1 MLVSMKQI
9 PSRQNIEL
17 IPAQLPLALCR
28 QVVCA
33 AADTLPAIR
42 LGAAARTK
50 VQQSATM
57 LAAAAAGDQA
67 VYGVN
72 TGFGKLASMRI
83 DADQQTELQ
92 RNLILSHA
100 AGIGPPLDAG
110 VVRLILLLKLA
121 SFARGASGV
130 RLQVTAMLENML
142 QRDVLPQIPAQGSV
156 GASGDLAP
164 LAHLAAAMMGQGQ
177 MRYQGR
183 VLPAAEALQ
192 QADLAPLQFAAKE
205 GLAMINGTQVST
217 ALALVALFQTHDLLC
232 SALLT
237 GALSTDAGMGSS
249 APFMA
254 VVHELRGHQAQM
266 DCASTLRQLLRDS
279 AIRQSHLQGDE
290 RVQDPYCL
298 RCQPQVMGACLQLL
312 RQAADVLQTEA
323 CAVTDNPLLDIASGE
338 IYSGGNFHAEPV
350 AFAADQIAL
359 AIAEIGSIAQRRIAM
374 LIDPAMNYGLPAFL
388 TPNPGLHSGFM
399 IAEVTSAALMAENK
413 QRSAPCSTDSM
424 PTSANQEDHVSMA
437 THAAY
442 RLLAM
447 NRNLAGIVG
456 IEWLIAAQ
464 GVEMRQP
471 LLTSPLLQAA
481 MNTLRSKISSL
492 QDDRF
497 MSADIEQ
504 ARDLVQSGLLLQA
517 AADVSLPALLVA

>member
-1 MLVSMKQI
+1 MLASMNQ
-9 PSRQNIEL
+9 PSPATIEL
-17 IPAQLPLALCR
+17 RPGELSLALCR
-28 QVVCA
+28 QVA
-33 AADTLPAIR
+33 RASADTLPALR
-42 LGAAARTK
+42 LHEQARSR
-50 VQQSATM
+50 VQQSAAM
-57 LAAAAAGDQA
+57 LAAAANGEAA

-72 TGFGKLASMRI
+72 TGFGKLASVRI
-83 DADQQTELQ
+83 DASQLAQLQ
-92 RNLILSHA
+92 SNLILSHA
-100 AGIGPPLDAG
+100 AGIGPALDAG

-130 RLQVTAMLENML
+130 RLQLTDLLEQML
-142 QRDVLPQIPAQGSV
+142 QRDLLPQVPAQGSV

-164 LAHLAAAMMGQGQ
+164 LAHVAAAMMGHGRMLYQGQ
-177 MRYQGR
+177 E
-183 VLPAAEALQ
+183 LPAMQALQ
-192 QADLAPLQFAAKE
+192 QAGLEPLQFAAKE

-217 ALALVALFQTHDLLC
+217 ALALVALFETHDLLC
-232 SALLT
+232 SALVT

-254 VVHELRGHQAQM
+254 VVHELRGHPAQI
-266 DCASTLRQLLRDS
+266 DCAASLRELLQAS
-279 AIRQSHLQGDE
+279 VIRQSHVEADE

-312 RQAADVLQTEA
+312 RQAAEVLQIEA
-323 CAVTDNPLLDIASGE
+323 SAVTDNPLLDIESGA

-388 TPNPGLHSGFM
+388 TPDPGLHSGFM
-399 IAEVTSAALMAENK
+399 IAEVTSAALMSENK
-413 QRSAPCSTDSM
+413 QRSTPCSTDSI

-437 THAAY
+437 CHAAY

-447 NRNLAGIVG
+447 NDNLAGILA

-471 LLTSPLLQAA
+471 LTTSPVLQTAIDG
-481 MNTLRSKISSL
+481 LRSHVSSL
-492 QDDRF
+492 HQDRF

-504 ARDLVQSGLLLQA
+504 ARQLLKSGMLLHTGAQVGLPTLT
-517 AADVSLPALLVA
+517 AD

>member
-1 MLVSMKQI
+1 MSHQH
-9 PSRQNIEL
+9 SDNILLAPGEL
-17 IPAQLPLALCR
+17 TLALCR
-28 QVVCA
+28 RVA
-33 AADTLPAIR
+33 TADASVMPSLR
-42 LGAAARTK
+42 LHDSARALIAE
-50 VQQSATM
+50 SADVI
-57 LAAAAAGDQA
+57 AAAAAGERA

-72 TGFGKLASMRI
+72 TGFGKLASVRI
-83 DADQQTELQ
+83 DAGQLAQLQ
-92 RNLILSHA
+92 SNLILSHA
-100 AGIGPPLDAG
+100 AGIGPALDDG
-110 VVRLILLLKLA
+110 VVRLVLLMKLA

-130 RLQVTAMLENML
+130 RLTVTDLLEQML
-142 QRDVLPQIPAQGSV
+142 QHDLLPVIPAQGSV

-164 LAHLAAAMMGQGQ
+164 LAHLAAAMMGQGR
-177 MRYQGR
+177 MRYRGQE
-183 VLPAAEALQ
+183 LSAEQALQ
-192 QADLAPLQFAAKE
+192 QAGLEPLVFAAKE

-254 VVHELRGHQAQM
+254 VVHELRGHQAQI
-266 DCASTLRQLLRDS
+266 DCAASLRELLQAS
-279 AIRQSHLQGDE
+279 AIRQSHVEGDE

-312 RQAADVLQTEA
+312 RQAADVLKTEA
-323 CAVTDNPLLDIASGE
+323 CAVTDNPLLDIGTGA

-388 TPNPGLHSGFM
+388 TPQPGLHSGFM
-399 IAEVTSAALMAENK
+399 IAEVTSAALMSENK
-413 QRSAPCSTDSM
+413 QRSTPCSTDSI

-437 THAAY
+437 CHAAY

-447 NRNLAGIVG
+447 NHNLAGILG

-471 LLTSPLLQAA
+471 LQTSPVLQTAIDI
-481 MNTLRSKISSL
+481 LRSKVGSL
-492 QDDRF
+492 QEDRF
-497 MSADIEQ
+497 MSTDIEQ
-504 ARDLVQSGLLLQA
+504 ARHLLSAGALLQA
-517 AADVSLPALLVA
+517 GEQISLPALEAACV